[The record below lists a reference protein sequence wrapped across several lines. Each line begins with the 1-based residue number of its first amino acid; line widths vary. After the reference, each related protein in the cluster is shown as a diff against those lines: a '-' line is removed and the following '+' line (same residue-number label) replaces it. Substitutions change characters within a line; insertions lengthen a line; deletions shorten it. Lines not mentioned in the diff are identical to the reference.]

1 MGSGEGDV
9 RGSGGLVAD
18 QVDSSVGSELID
30 DPTFADADNTTDS
43 TWGKWRS
50 SGDFEAIAD
59 SVATFSSN
67 TLNMTSAAGTPG
79 IGEKD
84 FATIISGRMYK
95 ITCEITSYTS
105 GYVAFT
111 VGNSSSSDN
120 NGTASQGS
128 GGYSSYFNTTGTVE
142 QYILTSNDDP
152 LKIWKHDGTGFTGS
166 IKNFSVKLLS
176 GNPGALNNFNGLDFR
191 TNVPQIYDKALF
203 SNSLVFDGVDDYIQ
217 IGDSD
222 NFSFGDG
229 STDSSFSIS
238 GWINMDSSD
247 RFRIITKTNN
257 NPDVEW
263 NFCTISTGEAALILF
278 DATDLKKIARKSSS
292 LSSRTGEWIHI
303 VATYNGTKSTSGI
316 NIYIDGQLD
325 NDSTIDSG
333 DYGGMHSTDSPIY
346 IGMSKTGT
354 STVNMANG
362 NIADVAIYN
371 TVLNQDNVTAIYN
384 SGKPIDLTCDAGNYN
399 NANNMVGY
407 WKMGDG
413 YLDVLPTDATAGT
426 IMDQVTPIVGEGNIG
441 TTVNMNASAQ
451 SISVPE

>member
-1 MGSGEGDV
+1 
-9 RGSGGLVAD
+9 
-18 QVDSSVGSELID
+18 
-30 DPTFADADNTTDS
+30 
-43 TWGKWRS
+43 
-50 SGDFEAIAD
+50 
-59 SVATFSSN
+59 
-67 TLNMTSAAGTPG
+67 
-79 IGEKD
+79 
-84 FATIISGRMYK
+84 
-95 ITCEITSYTS
+95 
-105 GYVAFT
+105 
-111 VGNSSSSDN
+111 
-120 NGTASQGS
+120 
-128 GGYSSYFNTTGTVE
+128 
-142 QYILTSNDDP
+142 
-152 LKIWKHDGTGFTGS
+152 
-166 IKNFSVKLLS
+166 
-176 GNPGALNNFNGLDFR
+176 
-191 TNVPQIYDKALF
+191 
-203 SNSLVFDGVDDYIQ
+203 
-217 IGDSD
+217 
-222 NFSFGDG
+222 
-229 STDSSFSIS
+229 
-238 GWINMDSSD
+238 MDSSD